1 MKIPRGKT
9 TEELPMKTAADFT
22 NASKKAGTKTQVFAV
37 ENANDYTSLIRLL
50 GSSVRP
56 FAVALLTVQ

>member
-1 MKIPRGKT
+1 
-9 TEELPMKTAADFT
+9 MKTAADFT